1 MQKAKKVLQ
10 IILDIMKVNLIY
22 PMFIRDIVKKQ

>member
-1 MQKAKKVLQ
+1 MQKAKKVLNH
-10 IILDIMKVNLIY
+10 LDIMKVNLIY